1 MPVLARLT
9 RPLLTALPMLAALAG
24 AAAIGY
30 ATMGEIRAQRAAQ
43 AASAEHQAQV
53 LATILTEHVQRSF
66 EQADVVAK
74 LIADRVAERG
84 FSVNLAEM
92 AREGTLP
99 LDLFVQVGVT
109 DAKGVLR
116 ASTVENFKPIDL
128 SDRAHIR
135 VHLADPAHGPYI
147 SKPLLG
153 RASGRWSLQYSRAV
167 QSDTGVLRGVVVISL
182 DPSYFSAFHQKV
194 DIGTRGMISLIGTE
208 DRVVRT
214 QRTGTVFSA
223 GHEVPA
229 NDALFHALRGA
240 RHGTYESADAEGG
253 AQYVGYDSLNKYPLV
268 LTVAFDRDEFLA
280 RSQGQRDRLALAGS
294 LLAALLLVLGA
305 GGSWALAQN
314 RRWVGRAQ
322 RAELRSTQRDAAL
335 DATLAA
341 IPVGVLLVDAQ
352 GRVTR
357 ANASFVALTGLDEAD
372 LHLAHLQALLDR
384 WCDAQQFD
392 PRVRADT
399 LCTPSSN
406 PSEQRVVLSRR
417 TPPEQRIEIR
427 AQALGPGA
435 GHLLVVRDLTYGHT
449 IDQAQTTLV
458 TVAAHELRGPIARIE
473 GFVDLLAAGSS
484 PSKRIEITELLRR
497 QSLQLR
503 RTFDDL
509 IDLAELELNGDRKFH
524 YERLDLRDVAA
535 TAVNSRTRADELA
548 VQTEFGTDAIMV
560 MVDQLQFGKAVQRL
574 LEHAARQAVGRP
586 IHLQLG
592 VDPAHGVAT
601 IVVKEQKEAA
611 ADDDNIVA
619 TAEGP
624 VHRLQRAEPP
634 VLSAQG
640 GLVLSLI
647 IAIVE
652 MHDGQVYQS
661 STSRGPKVRIELPL
675 SRPDPGLP
683 PPRAD

>member
-1 MPVLARLT
+1 MPVFPRLN
-9 RPLLTALPMLAALAG
+9 RPLMTALPMLAALAG

-43 AASAEHQAQV
+43 ATSAEHQAEV
-53 LATILTEHVQRSF
+53 LAAILTEHVQRSF

-92 AREGTLP
+92 ARQGTLP

-116 ASTVENFKPIDL
+116 ASTVEDFKPIDL

-135 VHLADPAHGPYI
+135 VHLSDPAHGPYI

-167 QSDTGVLRGVVVISL
+167 QSNAGVLLGVVVISL
-182 DPSYFSAFHQKV
+182 DPTYFSAFHQKV
-194 DIGTRGMISLIGTE
+194 DVGTRGTISLIGTE

-214 QRTGTVFSA
+214 HRANTVFSA
-223 GHEVPA
+223 GHELPA
-229 NDALFHALRGA
+229 TDALFRALRGA
-240 RHGTYESADAEGG
+240 RHGTYEGTDAEGG

-268 LTVAFDRDEFLA
+268 LSVAFDRDEFLA
-280 RSQGQRDRLALAGS
+280 KTQAQRDRLALAGS
-294 LLAALLLVLGA
+294 ALAAMLLLAGA
-305 GGSWALAQN
+305 GASWALARN
-314 RRWVGRAQ
+314 WHWIRRAQ
-322 RAELRSTQRDAAL
+322 RAELRSTHHAATL

-341 IPVGVLLVDAQ
+341 MPVGVLLVDAQ
-352 GRVTR
+352 GRVTH
-357 ANASFVALTGLDEAD
+357 ANSAFISLTGLDETD

-392 PRVRADT
+392 LRVRADA

-406 PSEQRVVLSRR
+406 PGDQRVVLSRR
-417 TPPEQRIEIR
+417 APPEQRIEIR

-449 IDQAQTTLV
+449 VDQAQTTLV

-473 GFVDLLAAGSS
+473 GFVDLLASGSS
-484 PSKRIEITELLRR
+484 PGKRIEITELLRR
-497 QSLQLR
+497 QSHQLR

-535 TAVNSRTRADELA
+535 AAVNSRSRADELA
-548 VQTEFGTDAIMV
+548 VQTELGTDAIMV

-574 LEHAARQAVGRP
+574 LEHTARQAVGKP
-586 IHLQLG
+586 IRLELG
-592 VDPAHGVAT
+592 VDPDHGVAT
-601 IVVKEQKEAA
+601 VVVKEHTATAA
-611 ADDDNIVA
+611 GDDTVA

-624 VHRLQRAEPP
+624 VQRLQRTEPP
-634 VLSAQG
+634 MLSAQG
-640 GLVLSLI
+640 GLTLSLI
-647 IAIVE
+647 VAIVE

-661 STSRGPKVRIELPL
+661 STSRGMKVRLELPL
-675 SRPDPGLP
+675 SRADAADPVSRPD
-683 PPRAD
+683 